1 MLFRFPPKLGSKF
14 ALHKYLEAD
23 LFMWMRDL
31 SVGLLKMNFVENFE
45 SFRVDNLLIKNGE
58 EVAIANQFKSKAN
71 NLIPSSRIIVR
82 QQATGAIGNT
92 GNGLITDGL
101 TAWNSN
107 LVYLYNQGP
116 EDTIVSVIFFK

>member
-1 MLFRFPPKLGSKF
+1 
-14 ALHKYLEAD
+14 
-23 LFMWMRDL
+23 MWMRDL
-31 SVGLLKMNFVENFE
+31 SVGLLKMNFTENFE

-58 EVAIANQFKSKAN
+58 EAVIANQFKSKAN
-71 NLIPSSRIIVR
+71 NAIPSSRIIVR
-82 QQATGAIGNT
+82 QQATGAAGNT